1 MKRLVLLAI
10 LFPFH
15 FSLSLAQCPDALHRY
30 AQRYPAAQEQDL
42 QKLVFQ
48 DTYGPGHLIKDSASC
63 GRYIQEELGIME
75 LPGAS
80 DFPTYEYTLCDSNFV
95 RVNLRVIKDGRIS
108 LRQLTSAVLRSAEG
122 MPQPDPS
129 QLRHHSRAFNEA
141 YHPHYRIVRRDIFE
155 HELLPLL
162 YDYPWQDPQL
172 SLDERVEWLIQH
184 LTLDEKLSLMVHQN
198 PAIERV
204 GLKPYSW
211 WNEALHGV
219 GRAGLA
225 TVYPMPI
232 ALAATFDPELIG
244 YVFGYIAHEAR
255 LKYHAAQDT
264 GNYGD
269 YAGLT
274 FFTPNINI
282 FRDPRWGRGMETYG
296 EDPYLTAM
304 MGYECVLG
312 LQCDNTAAC
321 LKHFA
326 VHSGPEGVRHEFNSR
341 VSERD
346 LRTTYLP
353 AFEYIIKHSD
363 VQQVMCGYNRLNGEP
378 CCTNRKLFDILR
390 NEWLYDGILVT
401 DCWALNDA
409 YETDTVIPRHRT
421 HATAAVAYGDAFGR
435 EVDLECGSGLPAL
448 REAVQQ
454 GLVPE
459 SKVDEHVRR
468 ILRTRLTVNTEPKY
482 IAPEGWLPGPS
493 NNPTSVAA
501 QSMVLL
507 KNNGVL
513 PLKENENLQLAGPNV
528 WDSLM
533 PLGNY
538 NGTPEHTVT
547 LGEALGHYQVLSAG
561 DGKTLVYAGGLNPQ
575 LEGEELPVEKE
586 GFYKG
591 DRTLIELPKE
601 QVAEIKAF
609 KAQGYHIVLV
619 LCTGSAIALENV
631 IDDCDAVLVA
641 WYGGQDMGTAVK
653 QLLFGERDD
662 FGRLPVTFYRSTDQ
676 LPPFDDYDMQRR
688 TYRYLDNGTA
698 LFPFGFGYSYSFF
711 SIKNPSVDEANF
723 TISGTASLCNTD
735 VPQAPTHRTVVQVYL
750 KDENDPEAPQKQL
763 IGTASLSLTE
773 ERHLLPFT
781 IQLDPFWFR
790 RYNPKSGRLEEPKDG
805 TPFTLQVGF
814 SSDDRDLFDLPFTY
828 HNRK

>member
-1 MKRLVLLAI
+1 MKKTMQTVVRMAAI
-10 LFPFH
+10 GLILIVFH
-15 FSLSLAQCPDALHRY
+15 TANAQ
-30 AQRYPAAQEQDL
+30 Q
-42 QKLVFQ
+42 
-48 DTYGPGHLIKDSASC
+48 
-63 GRYIQEELGIME
+63 
-75 LPGAS
+75 
-80 DFPTYEYTLCDSNFV
+80 
-95 RVNLRVIKDGRIS
+95 
-108 LRQLTSAVLRSAEG
+108 
-122 MPQPDPS
+122 
-129 QLRHHSRAFNEA
+129 
-141 YHPHYRIVRRDIFE
+141 
-155 HELLPLL
+155 
-162 YDYPWQDPQL
+162 YPWQDTTR
-172 SLDERVEWLIQH
+172 SLDSRVEWLIKN

-198 PAIERV
+198 PAIPRV
-204 GLKPYSW
+204 GLPAYSW

-219 GRAGLA
+219 GRAGEA

-232 ALAATFDPELIG
+232 ALAATFDPSMIRR
-244 YVFGYIAHEAR
+244 VFNNVALEAR
-255 LKYHAAQDT
+255 EKYQQAQDT
-264 GNYGD
+264 GGTGD
-269 YAGLT
+269 YTGLT

-304 MGYECVLG
+304 MGLACVEG
-312 LQCDNTAAC
+312 LQGGNTAAC

-326 VHSGPEGVRHEFNSR
+326 VHSGPEGIRHEFDSR

-346 LRTTYLP
+346 LRSTYLP
-353 AFEYIIKHSD
+353 AFEYIIRNSD
-363 VQQVMCGYNRLNGEP
+363 VAQVMCGYNRLNGEP
-378 CCTNRKLFDILR
+378 CCTNRRLFNILR
-390 NEWLYDGILVT
+390 NEWQYDGILVT

-421 HATAAVAYGDAFGR
+421 HATAAAAYGDAFGR

-468 ILRTRLTVNTEPKY
+468 VLKTRLAV
-482 IAPEGWLPGPS
+482 
-493 NNPTSVAA
+493 TSLTSLASPASKSSATDVAA

-507 KNNGVL
+507 KNTGVL
-513 PLKENENLQLAGPNV
+513 PLKEDEFLRLEGPNAY
-528 WDSLM
+528 DTLM

-538 NGTPEHTVT
+538 NGTPKHTVT
-547 LGEALGHYQVLSAG
+547 LGEVLGRYQVFSAG
-561 DGKTLVYAGGLNPQ
+561 DGKTLVYCGGLNPQ

-591 DRTLIELPKE
+591 DRTRIELPQE
-601 QVAEIKAF
+601 QVDEIKSF
-609 KAQGYHIVLV
+609 KAQGYRIVLV

-631 IDDCDAVLVA
+631 IDDCEAVIVA

-676 LPPFDDYDMQRR
+676 LPDFSNYDMTGR
-688 TYRYLDNGTA
+688 TYRYLDPESA

-711 SIKNPSVDEANF
+711 SIKQPWVSEADF
-723 TISGTASLCNTD
+723 TIGGTLSLCNTD

-750 KDENDPEAPQKQL
+750 KNENDPEASFKQL
-763 IGTASLSLTE
+763 IATASLSMTE
-773 ERHLLPFT
+773 DQPLQPFSIT
-781 IQLDPFWFR
+781 LDPWWFR
-790 RYNPKSGRLEEPKDG
+790 QYNPVTGLLEEPADG
-805 TPFTLQVGF
+805 TSFILQLGF
-814 SSDDRDLFDLPFTY
+814 SSDDRDLQDFQFIY

>member
-1 MKRLVLLAI
+1 MKRYVTLAI
-10 LFPFH
+10 IVI
-15 FSLSLAQCPDALHRY
+15 AALCRTT
-30 AQRYPAAQEQDL
+30 AAQS
-42 QKLVFQ
+42 F
-48 DTYGPGHLIKDSASC
+48 
-63 GRYIQEELGIME
+63 
-75 LPGAS
+75 
-80 DFPTYEYTLCDSNFV
+80 
-95 RVNLRVIKDGRIS
+95 
-108 LRQLTSAVLRSAEG
+108 
-122 MPQPDPS
+122 
-129 QLRHHSRAFNEA
+129 
-141 YHPHYRIVRRDIFE
+141 
-155 HELLPLL
+155 
-162 YDYPWQDPQL
+162 PWQDTTK
-172 SLDERVEWLIQH
+172 SLDQRVEWLIDN

-198 PAIERV
+198 PAIPHV
-204 GLKPYSW
+204 GLPAYSW

-232 ALAATFDPELIG
+232 AMAATFDPAMIRN
-244 YVFGYIAHEAR
+244 VFNNVAMEAR
-255 LKYHAAQDT
+255 IKHQQAKDT
-264 GNYGD
+264 GYYGD

-304 MGYECVLG
+304 MGMACVEG
-312 LQCDNTAAC
+312 LQHGNTAAC

-326 VHSGPEGVRHEFNSR
+326 VHSGPEGIRHEFDSH

-363 VQQVMCGYNRLNGEP
+363 VAQVMCGYNRLNGEP
-378 CCTNRKLFDILR
+378 CCTNRRLFDILR
-390 NEWLYDGILVT
+390 NEWQYNGILVT

-409 YETDTVIPRHRT
+409 YERDTVIPRHRT
-421 HATAAVAYGDAFGR
+421 HATATLAYGDAFGR

-468 ILRTRLTVNTEPKY
+468 ILKTRFRVTEQ
-482 IAPEGWLPGPS
+482 
-493 NNPTSVAA
+493 TSRSATVAA
-501 QSMVLL
+501 ETLDVTPASMVLL

-513 PLKENENLQLAGPNV
+513 PLKDGENLRLEGPNAY
-528 WDSLM
+528 DSLM

-538 NGTPEHTVT
+538 NGTPKHTVT
-547 LGEALGHYQVLSAG
+547 IGEALGRYQVLSAG
-561 DGKTLVYAGGLNPQ
+561 DGKTLVYCGGLNPQ

-601 QVAEIKAF
+601 QVSEIKAF
-609 KAQGYHIVLV
+609 KAQGYRIVLV

-653 QLLFGERDD
+653 QLLYGERDD
-662 FGRLPVTFYRSTDQ
+662 FGHLPVTFYRSTDQ
-676 LPPFDDYDMQRR
+676 LPDFSDYSMQGR
-688 TYRYLDNGTA
+688 TYRYPASDP
-698 LFPFGFGYSYSFF
+698 LFPFGYGLSYSFYQLYETTV
-711 SIKNPSVDEANF
+711 SEADF
-723 TISGTASLCNTD
+723 TVSGIISQCNTD
-735 VPQAPTHRTVVQVYL
+735 VPEAASHRAAIQVYL
-750 KDENDPEAPQKQL
+750 KNDSDPEAPYKQL
-763 IGTASLSLTE
+763 VGLCPIVFHKGTPT
-773 ERHLLPFT
+773 RKPFR
-781 IQLDPFWFR
+781 IELDPFWFR
-790 RYNPKSGRLEEPKDG
+790 QYNPTTGQMEEPADG
-805 TPFTLQVGF
+805 TAFTLQVGF
-814 SSDDRDLFDLPFTY
+814 SSDDRDLFDYPFIY

>member
-1 MKRLVLLAI
+1 MRNKTHWLLA
-10 LFPFH
+10 
-15 FSLSLAQCPDALHRY
+15 
-30 AQRYPAAQEQDL
+30 
-42 QKLVFQ
+42 
-48 DTYGPGHLIKDSASC
+48 
-63 GRYIQEELGIME
+63 
-75 LPGAS
+75 
-80 DFPTYEYTLCDSNFV
+80 TL
-95 RVNLRVIKDGRIS
+95 L
-108 LRQLTSAVLRSAEG
+108 
-122 MPQPDPS
+122 
-129 QLRHHSRAFNEA
+129 
-141 YHPHYRIVRRDIFE
+141 
-155 HELLPLL
+155 LL
-162 YDYPWQDPQL
+162 YCSAACTQQYPWQDT
-172 SLDERVEWLIQH
+172 SRTLDWRVEWLVSH

-198 PAIERV
+198 PAIPRV
-204 GLKPYSW
+204 GLPAYSW

-219 GRAGLA
+219 GRAGEA

-232 ALAATFDPELIG
+232 ALAATFKPEWIG
-244 YVFGYIAHEAR
+244 NFFWHISKEAR
-255 LKYHAAQDT
+255 VKYQQAQDT

-304 MGYECVLG
+304 MGFECVLG
-312 LQCDNTAAC
+312 LQANNTAAC

-326 VHSGPEGVRHEFNSR
+326 VHSGPEGVRHEFDSR

-353 AFEYIIKHSD
+353 AFEYIVKRSD
-363 VQQVMCGYNRLNGEP
+363 VAQVMCGYNRLTVRDREGANLQSGEP
-378 CCTNRKLFDILR
+378 CCTNRRLFDILR

-409 YETDTVIPRHRT
+409 YETDTIIPRHRT
-421 HATAAVAYGDAFGR
+421 HATAAAAYGDAFGR

-468 ILRTRLTVNTEPKY
+468 ILKTRLRVTTQPKNFK
-482 IAPEGWLPGPS
+482 PTGWPPIPQ
-493 NNPTSVAA
+493 NNPASVAA

-507 KNNGVL
+507 KNTGVL
-513 PLKENENLQLAGPNV
+513 PLKEGEFLRLEGPNAY
-528 WDSLM
+528 DSLM

-538 NGTPEHTVT
+538 NGTPKHTVT
-547 LGEALGHYQVLSAG
+547 IGEALGRYQAFSAG

-591 DRTLIELPKE
+591 DRTRIELPQE
-601 QVAEIKAF
+601 QVDEIKAF
-609 KAQGYHIVLV
+609 KAQGYRIVLV

-631 IDDCDAVLVA
+631 IDDCDAILVA

-662 FGRLPVTFYRSTDQ
+662 FGRLPVTFYRSTEQ
-676 LPPFDDYDMQRR
+676 LPDFSDYAMTGR
-688 TYRYLDNGTA
+688 TYRYIDPETA

-711 SIKNPSVDEANF
+711 SIKQPWVSEADF
-723 TISGTASLCNTD
+723 IIGGTLSLCNTD
-735 VPQAPTHRTVVQVYL
+735 AHNARWHRTVVQVYL
-750 KDENDPEAPQKQL
+750 KNENDPNGPVKQL
-763 IGTASLSLTE
+763 IGTVSLSPTE
-773 ERHLLPFT
+773 EHPMEPFT
-781 IQLDPFWFR
+781 IDLDPFWFR
-790 RYNPKSGRLEEPKDG
+790 QYNSATGLLEEPADG
-805 TPFTLQVGF
+805 TPFILQLGF
-814 SSDDRDLFDLPFTY
+814 SSDDRDLIDLPFIY

>member
-1 MKRLVLLAI
+1 M
-10 LFPFH
+10 
-15 FSLSLAQCPDALHRY
+15 QRY
-30 AQRYPAAQEQDL
+30 AQRYPAAEEQDL

-63 GRYIQEELGIME
+63 ARYIESEV
-75 LPGAS
+75 AS
-80 DFPTYEYTLCDSNFV
+80 MVPSDQFPLYEYTLCDSNFV
-95 RVNLRVIKDGRIS
+95 RVNLRVVKDGRIS
-108 LRQLTSAVLRSAEG
+108 LRQLTSAVLRSAQG
-122 MPQPDPS
+122 MPSVDPS
-129 QLRHHSRAFNEA
+129 RVKHHSRAFNEA

-155 HELLPLL
+155 RELQPLL
-162 YDYPWQDPQL
+162 YDYPWQDPQR
-172 SLDERVEWLIQH
+172 SLDERVEWLIRH

-198 PAIERV
+198 PAIEHV

-219 GRAGLA
+219 GRAGEA

-232 ALAATFDPELIG
+232 AMAATFEPRLIRN
-244 YVFGYIAHEAR
+244 VFNNVAFEAR
-255 LKYHAAQDT
+255 SKYQESQDT
-264 GNYGD
+264 NGYGD
-269 YAGLT
+269 YSGLT

-296 EDPYLTAM
+296 EDPYLTAV
-304 MGYECVLG
+304 MGLACVEG
-312 LQCDNTAAC
+312 LQHAYDYFDGGEPDPAELSAAAC

-326 VHSGPEGVRHEFNSR
+326 VHSGPEGTRHEFDSR

-346 LRTTYLP
+346 LRTTYLT
-353 AFEYIIKHSD
+353 AFEYIIKNSD

-378 CCTNRKLFDILR
+378 CCTNRRLFDILR

-409 YETDTVIPRHRT
+409 YETDTIIPRHRT
-421 HATAAVAYGDAFGR
+421 HATAAAAYGDAFGR

-468 ILRTRLTVNTEPKY
+468 ILKTRIRATEQTSRSA
-482 IAPEGWLPGPS
+482 IVEAETLEV
-493 NNPTSVAA
+493 PTA
-501 QSMVLL
+501 SMVLL

-513 PLKENENLQLAGPNV
+513 PLKDNESLRLEGPNV
-528 WDSLM
+528 YDSLM

-538 NGTPEHTVT
+538 NGTPKHTVT
-547 LGEALGHYQVLSAG
+547 IGEALGSYQVLSAG
-561 DGKTLVYAGGLNPQ
+561 DGKTLVYVGGLNPQ

-591 DRTLIELPKE
+591 DRTRIELPRE
-601 QVAEIKAF
+601 QVEEIKAF
-609 KAQGYHIVLV
+609 KAQGYRVVLV

-631 IDDCDAVLVA
+631 IEDCDAILVA
-641 WYGGQDMGTAVK
+641 WYGGQDMGTAVE
-653 QLLFGERDD
+653 QLLFGQRDD
-662 FGRLPVTFYRSTDQ
+662 FGHLPVTFYRSTDQ
-676 LPPFDDYDMQRR
+676 LPDFENYDMQRR
-688 TYRYLDNGTA
+688 TYRYLDNGDA

-711 SIKNPSVDEANF
+711 SIKEPSVSEANF
-723 TISGTASLCNTD
+723 TVSGTASLCNTD
-735 VPQAPTHRTVVQVYL
+735 APNAGYHRAVVQVYL
-750 KDENDPEAPQKQL
+750 KNDNDPEAPVKQL
-763 IGTASLSLTE
+763 IGIASLILTE
-773 ERHLLPFT
+773 DRRLKPFT

-790 RYNPKSGRLEEPKDG
+790 QYNAETGLMEEPADG
-805 TPFTLQVGF
+805 TKFTIQIGF

>member
-1 MKRLVLLAI
+1 MKRLCLWAVFGLI
-10 LFPFH
+10 IFY
-15 FSLSLAQCPDALHRY
+15 STKVCAQL
-30 AQRYPAAQEQDL
+30 
-42 QKLVFQ
+42 
-48 DTYGPGHLIKDSASC
+48 
-63 GRYIQEELGIME
+63 
-75 LPGAS
+75 
-80 DFPTYEYTLCDSNFV
+80 
-95 RVNLRVIKDGRIS
+95 
-108 LRQLTSAVLRSAEG
+108 
-122 MPQPDPS
+122 
-129 QLRHHSRAFNEA
+129 
-141 YHPHYRIVRRDIFE
+141 
-155 HELLPLL
+155 
-162 YDYPWQDPQL
+162 YPWQDTTK
-172 SLDERVEWLIQH
+172 SLDERVGWLIDH

-198 PAIERV
+198 PAIEHV

-219 GRAGLA
+219 GRAGYA

-232 ALAATFDPELIG
+232 ALAATFDPALVRN
-244 YVFGYIAHEAR
+244 VFNNVAMEAR
-255 LKYHAAQDT
+255 TKYQQAQDT
-264 GNYGD
+264 GGYGD
-269 YAGLT
+269 YTGLT

-304 MGYECVLG
+304 MGLACVEG
-312 LQCDNTAAC
+312 LQHAYDYFDGGAPDPVELSAAAC

-326 VHSGPEGVRHEFNSR
+326 VHSGPEGTRHEFDSR

-378 CCTNRKLFDILR
+378 CCTNRRLFDILR
-390 NEWLYDGILVT
+390 NEWQYDGLLVT

-421 HATAAVAYGDAFGR
+421 HATAAAAYGDAFGR
-435 EVDLECGSGLPAL
+435 EVDLECGSGLPSL
-448 REAVQQ
+448 REAVQK
-454 GLVPE
+454 GLVLE
-459 SKVDEHVRR
+459 NKVDEHVRR
-468 ILRTRLTVNTEPKY
+468 ILKTRLRATEQ
-482 IAPEGWLPGPS
+482 
-493 NNPTSVAA
+493 TSRSAIVKAETLEVTPF
-501 QSMVLL
+501 SMVLL
-507 KNNGVL
+507 KNDGIL
-513 PLKENENLQLAGPNV
+513 PLKEGESLRLEGPNKY
-528 WDSLM
+528 DSLM

-547 LGEALGHYQVLSAG
+547 LFEALGHYEVLSAG
-561 DGKTLVYAGGLNPQ
+561 DGKTLVYCGGLNPQ

-586 GFYKG
+586 GFYRG

-609 KAQGYHIVLV
+609 KQQGYRIILV

-676 LPPFDDYDMQRR
+676 LPDFDDYAMQRR
-688 TYRYLDNGTA
+688 TYRYLDEEPM
-698 LFPFGFGYSYSFF
+698 FPFGFGYSYSFF
-711 SIKNPSVDEANF
+711 SIKQPWVDEANF
-723 TISGTASLCNTD
+723 TIGGTASLCNTD
-735 VPQAPTHRTVVQVYL
+735 APNAGYHRTVVQVYL
-750 KDENDPEAPQKQL
+750 KDENDSEAPIKQL
-763 IGTASLSLTE
+763 IGIASLNLTE
-773 ERHLLPFT
+773 ARHLLPFT

-790 RYNPKSGRLEEPKDG
+790 QYDEQTGLLEEPADG
-805 TPFTLQVGF
+805 TKFTLQIGF
-814 SSDDRDLFDLPFTY
+814 SSEDRDLQDFPFIY